1 MATRSSRI
9 CRFDKQASDHLSD
22 AFALTQTV
30 VLQSQPLTT
39 NPFVPNTAPVS
50 KLYTVQ
56 GQDILQVSEAV
67 TAAIKMVRD
76 GTRTRGRD
84 LVSVICAVQRADYY
98 QNITNHAGSGAL
110 ALFPMETWVLISENV
125 EETTMLNYRL
135 VCSTLAKSAHKAFLL
150 TRFATRRSLPTR
162 KSLEKLLHLLR
173 NDDFGPSIERLIL
186 EPIPD
191 NYGRKNRKSDFLFV
205 HEELGFHQI
214 FSAIKARGNK
224 VALEYVESETTCDY
238 LRPHRGSLT
247 YELLGQANIADY
259 EIPDIS
265 VSTVGKFSLL
275 ATGAEVVLWC
285 LAKNKATIRATHYSN
300 IITNPAAYY
309 SGVYSDLT
317 VNDTAAANANLRYAV
332 DYTPHDK
339 ALSFQNVGMVF
350 ENVRN
355 LLHVHC
361 GIRTSIS
368 KWITTDFT
376 IHKLQL
382 SQCTIRGPGVL
393 ERLLENNRTS
403 LQIIEIEDVHMEL
416 SDQWWPGQVG
426 DGWHFW
432 GDFLYMLS
440 DMPALK
446 SVKVSK
452 LRYLRQYQRLGW
464 KPDEVNLPGGA
475 KEVVIKGNNFRTE
488 LEDLASFVMAA
499 DQRMRAEW
507 LAPDAVEGQSMVE
520 ADL

>member
-22 AFALTQTV
+22 AFALTHTV
-30 VLQSQPLTT
+30 VLQSQPLIT
-39 NPFVPNTAPVS
+39 NPSIPNTAPVS
-50 KLYTVQ
+50 RLYTVQ

-67 TAAIKMVRD
+67 TAAIKM
-76 GTRTRGRD
+76 
-84 LVSVICAVQRADYY
+84 
-98 QNITNHAGSGAL
+98 NITNHAGSGAL
-110 ALFPMETWVLISENV
+110 ALFPMETWVLIAENI
-125 EETTMLNYRL
+125 EQSTMPVYRH
-135 VCSTLAKSAHKAFLL
+135 VCRTLHRSAQKTFLL
-150 TRFATRRSLPTR
+150 TRFATRRCLPTR
-162 KSLEKLLHLLR
+162 ESLERLLHLLR
-173 NDDFGPSIERLIL
+173 NDDFGPSIERFIL

-191 NYGRKNRKSDFLFV
+191 NYGKTNRKSDFLFV

-224 VALEYVESETTCDY
+224 VALEYVESETIRDY

-247 YELLGQANIADY
+247 YELHGQAFKADY

-265 VSTVGKFSLL
+265 ISAIGKYSLPVV
-275 ATGAEVVLWC
+275 GAEDILWC
-285 LAKNKATIRATHYSN
+285 LARKKATIRATHYSN
-300 IITNPAAYY
+300 ITTDPAAHY
-309 SGVYSDLT
+309 SSVYSNLT
-317 VNDTAAANANLRYAV
+317 VNATAAATANLRYAV

-339 ALSFQNVGMVF
+339 ALSFRDVGMVF

-361 GIRTSIS
+361 GIRISIS

-403 LQIIEIEDVHMEL
+403 IQVIEIEDVHMEL

-452 LRYLRQYQRLGW
+452 LRYLRQDQQLDW

-475 KEVVIKGNNFRTE
+475 KEVVIKGNNFRTK

-507 LAPDAVEGQSMVE
+507 LAPDAVEGPSMAE

>member
-1 MATRSSRI
+1 MGKHS
-9 CRFDKQASDHLSD
+9 K
-22 AFALTQTV
+22 
-30 VLQSQPLTT
+30 LTT
-39 NPFVPNTAPVS
+39 KSLTLAPV
-50 KLYTVQ
+50 
-56 GQDILQVSEAV
+56 A
-67 TAAIKMVRD
+67 
-76 GTRTRGRD
+76 
-84 LVSVICAVQRADYY
+84 
-98 QNITNHAGSGAL
+98 
-110 ALFPMETWVLISENV
+110 
-125 EETTMLNYRL
+125 
-135 VCSTLAKSAHKAFLL
+135 
-150 TRFATRRSLPTR
+150 
-162 KSLEKLLHLLR
+162 
-173 NDDFGPSIERLIL
+173 
-186 EPIPD
+186 
-191 NYGRKNRKSDFLFV
+191 
-205 HEELGFHQI
+205 
-214 FSAIKARGNK
+214 
-224 VALEYVESETTCDY
+224 
-238 LRPHRGSLT
+238 
-247 YELLGQANIADY
+247 
-259 EIPDIS
+259 
-265 VSTVGKFSLL
+265 
-275 ATGAEVVLWC
+275 GAEDVLWC

-300 IITNPAAYY
+300 ITNPAAHY
-309 SGVYSDLT
+309 SDVYSNLT
-317 VNDTAAANANLRYAV
+317 VNTTAAATANLRYEV

-368 KWITTDFT
+368 KWITTDFK

-403 LQIIEIEDVHMEL
+403 LQIIEVEDVHMEL
-416 SDQWWPGQVG
+416 SDQRWPGQVG

-507 LAPDAVEGQSMVE
+507 LAPDAVEGPSMVE

>member
-1 MATRSSRI
+1 MVSLHFQYSPLVATPSLVVTQRFLQGMMLFMGISFLRSM
-9 CRFDKQASDHLSD
+9 
-22 AFALTQTV
+22 
-30 VLQSQPLTT
+30 
-39 NPFVPNTAPVS
+39 
-50 KLYTVQ
+50 LYGSTGPRWNVHERERS
-56 GQDILQVSEAV
+56 G
-67 TAAIKMVRD
+67 
-76 GTRTRGRD
+76 
-84 LVSVICAVQRADYY
+84 ICAVQRADYY

-110 ALFPMETWVLISENV
+110 FPMETWVLIAENI
-125 EETTMLNYRL
+125 EQSTMPVYRL
-135 VCSTLAKSAHKAFLL
+135 
-150 TRFATRRSLPTR
+150 
-162 KSLEKLLHLLR
+162 
-173 NDDFGPSIERLIL
+173 
-186 EPIPD
+186 
-191 NYGRKNRKSDFLFV
+191 
-205 HEELGFHQI
+205 I

-247 YELLGQANIADY
+247 YELHGQAFKADY

-275 ATGAEVVLWC
+275 ATGAEDVLWC

-300 IITNPAAYY
+300 IITNPTAHY
-309 SGVYSDLT
+309 SDVYSNLT
-317 VNDTAAANANLRYAV
+317 VNATAATTAALRYAV

-339 ALSFQNVGMVF
+339 ALSFRNVGMVF

-361 GIRTSIS
+361 GIRISIS

-403 LQIIEIEDVHMEL
+403 LQIIEVEDVHMEL

-452 LRYLRQYQRLGW
+452 LRYLRQDQQLGW

-475 KEVVIKGNNFRTE
+475 KEVVIKGNNFRTK

-507 LAPDAVEGQSMVE
+507 LAPDATEEPSMVE

>member
-1 MATRSSRI
+1 M
-9 CRFDKQASDHLSD
+9 
-22 AFALTQTV
+22 
-30 VLQSQPLTT
+30 
-39 NPFVPNTAPVS
+39 PV
-50 KLYTVQ
+50 
-56 GQDILQVSEAV
+56 
-67 TAAIKMVRD
+67 
-76 GTRTRGRD
+76 
-84 LVSVICAVQRADYY
+84 
-98 QNITNHAGSGAL
+98 
-110 ALFPMETWVLISENV
+110 
-125 EETTMLNYRL
+125 
-135 VCSTLAKSAHKAFLL
+135 
-150 TRFATRRSLPTR
+150 
-162 KSLEKLLHLLR
+162 
-173 NDDFGPSIERLIL
+173 
-186 EPIPD
+186 
-191 NYGRKNRKSDFLFV
+191 RKNRKSDFLFV

-247 YELLGQANIADY
+247 YELHG
-259 EIPDIS
+259 

-275 ATGAEVVLWC
+275 ATGAEDVLWC

-300 IITNPAAYY
+300 IITNPAAHY
-309 SGVYSDLT
+309 SDVYSNLT
-317 VNDTAAANANLRYAV
+317 RYAV

-339 ALSFQNVGMVF
+339 ALSFRNAGMVF

-361 GIRTSIS
+361 GIRISIS

-393 ERLLENNRTS
+393 ERLLENNRAS
-403 LQIIEIEDVHMEL
+403 LQVIEVEDVHMEL

-452 LRYLRQYQRLGW
+452 LRYLRQDQQLDW

-499 DQRMRAEW
+499 NQRMRAEW
-507 LAPDAVEGQSMVE
+507 LAPDAVEGPSMVE

>member
-1 MATRSSRI
+1 MLCSMATRSSQI
-9 CRFDKQASDHLSD
+9 CRFDKQASEHLSD

-39 NPFVPNTAPVS
+39 NPFVPNAAPVS
-50 KLYTVQ
+50 NLYTVQ
-56 GQDILQVSEAV
+56 GQDILQVSEAI
-67 TAAIKMVRD
+67 TAAIKM
-76 GTRTRGRD
+76 
-84 LVSVICAVQRADYY
+84 
-98 QNITNHAGSGAL
+98 NITNHAGSGAL

-125 EETTMLNYRL
+125 EEKTMLNYRL

-247 YELLGQANIADY
+247 YELLGQAFIADY

-285 LAKNKATIRATHYSN
+285 LAKNKATTRATHYSN
-300 IITNPAAYY
+300 IVTNPAAHY
-309 SGVYSDLT
+309 SDVYSDLT

-416 SDQWWPGQVG
+416 SDQWWPGQ
-426 DGWHFW
+426 
-432 GDFLYMLS
+432 
-440 DMPALK
+440 
-446 SVKVSK
+446 
-452 LRYLRQYQRLGW
+452 RLGW

-507 LAPDAVEGQSMVE
+507 LAPDAVEGPSMVE